1 MTLSLIFLTLTASSA
16 LSSLFLLCPSSSF
29 TSSASSVFISS
40 NHFALRRQ
48 TDHFHLSDQNKNV
61 DAQISGSNSCCSVKH
76 CTTWGRCPSQVD
88 EHKGLPFLPE
98 VLQCRWKTSG
108 FWKLFNEVDS
118 SRIYHGNRGWLCEDL
133 TLHLQVILRAGVDL
147 IRTSFISRYW
157 HTCNNLACIH

>member
-1 MTLSLIFLTLTASSA
+1 MLPLLLKICHFSVVIHKIVSQIFDHSLISFYHLVTLSLIFLTLTASSA
-16 LSSLFLLCPSSSF
+16 LSSLFLLCPSSSS
-29 TSSASSVFISS
+29 TTASASSVFISS

-98 VLQCRWKTSG
+98 VLPCRWKTSG
-108 FWKLFNEVDS
+108 FWETFDEVFI
-118 SRIYHGNRGWLCEDL
+118 SRIYHEN
-133 TLHLQVILRAGVDL
+133 I
-147 IRTSFISRYW
+147 
-157 HTCNNLACIH
+157 